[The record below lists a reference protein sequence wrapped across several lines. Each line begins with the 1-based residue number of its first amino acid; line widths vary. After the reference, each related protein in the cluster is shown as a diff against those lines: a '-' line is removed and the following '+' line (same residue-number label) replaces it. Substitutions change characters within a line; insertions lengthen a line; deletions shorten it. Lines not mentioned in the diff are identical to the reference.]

1 MGWETSCSGLLWG
14 WPGYLESVSSW
25 YYNTWLWTLLLAV
38 SMWVSWSHKQT
49 GWVVVSTMASLFLPG
64 LPCQGVPILS
74 IPTANTLTNAPLY
87 GPSLYDPT
95 SLVTVP
101 LLWWQEPGNILGLC
115 LGVEPPSIV
124 PSVGTHCVKTPPPP
138 SLFWGPN
145 HKRDSWGE
153 NITPTCPSWL
163 VCDWRGAAEKVST
176 DGNC

>member
-1 MGWETSCSGLLWG
+1 
-14 WPGYLESVSSW
+14 
-25 YYNTWLWTLLLAV
+25 
-38 SMWVSWSHKQT
+38 MWVSWSHKQT

-138 SLFWGPN
+138 LPFFGAQTTKGIPGEKISPQPAPHGWCATGVVRQKRSPLMGTVNYVPMTFPQPVGRCPFSL
-145 HKRDSWGE
+145 
-153 NITPTCPSWL
+153 L
-163 VCDWRGAAEKVST
+163 
-176 DGNC
+176 